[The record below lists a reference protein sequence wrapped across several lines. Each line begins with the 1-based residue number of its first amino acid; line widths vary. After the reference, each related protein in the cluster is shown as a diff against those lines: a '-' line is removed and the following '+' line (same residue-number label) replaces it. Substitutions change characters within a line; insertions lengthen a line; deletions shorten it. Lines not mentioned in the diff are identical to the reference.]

1 MNVPLQPAD
10 LIARKSFQW
19 FTLRAALVRMERIQ
33 DRSGGNMTKAINQAE
48 SMAKISEMIKDVRI
62 AMLSTVMFDGTIH
75 SRPMAT
81 QDAEFA
87 GELLF
92 LTREESSKT
101 SEIDQRPHVNVSYVD
116 SKNHRFVTLAGRA
129 SLSQDRK
136 TIHELWN
143 PMYKAWFPQG
153 EDDPAITVIRVDVD
167 HAEYWEAPSNAI
179 VRNYQLLRAAVTKG
193 GSPVGEHQEV
203 TL

>member
-1 MNVPLQPAD
+1 MIETTN
-10 LIARKSFQW
+10 
-19 FTLRAALVRMERIQ
+19 RAE
-33 DRSGGNMTKAINQAE
+33 AI
-48 SMAKISEMIKDVRI
+48 AKISELIKDVRI
-62 AMLSTVMFDGTIH
+62 AMLSTVTVDGTIH

-81 QDAEFA
+81 QEAEFA

-101 SEIDQRPHVNVSYVD
+101 GEIDQQPHVNVSYVD
-116 SKNHRFVTLAGRA
+116 SKNHRFVTLAGCAR
-129 SLSQDRK
+129 LSQDRK

-193 GSPVGEHQEV
+193 SSPVGKHQEV